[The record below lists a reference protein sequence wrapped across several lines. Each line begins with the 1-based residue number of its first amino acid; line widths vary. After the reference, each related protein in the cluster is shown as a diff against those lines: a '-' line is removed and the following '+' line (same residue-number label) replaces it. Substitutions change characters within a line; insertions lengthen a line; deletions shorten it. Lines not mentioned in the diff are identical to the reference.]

1 MEVSRAQGSGSGV
14 PPAGKKKLEG
24 KLRGGMV
31 QLTAGGG
38 LSVRPL
44 PLSAPPFWN
53 DNASEP

>member
-1 MEVSRAQGSGSGV
+1 MEVPRAQGSGSGV

-44 PLSAPPFWN
+44 PLSVPLFL
-53 DNASEP
+53 E